1 MNIILISTKIRE
13 VVMTRLQGK
22 TAVITGGTTGI
33 GFATAALF
41 LQAGAKVLITGQ
53 DEARLADA
61 VAQLGNGVIGVQSN
75 QRSLT
80 DLDRLRSEVQAQF
93 GQLDILFLNA
103 GVTMPATTTDE
114 TEQHFETQIAI
125 NLKGP
130 FFTVQKLVPL
140 MREGG
145 SIIANT
151 SCLDQLGMPG
161 MAVYSATKAGLRSLV
176 RTWAAEFLDRKIRV
190 NAVAPGPINTPI
202 YGKLGFSPEA
212 LQTMAVEVQ
221 AKVPLN
227 RFGDADEIAKAVLF
241 LASDDSS
248 FVLGEELVV
257 DGGWVNL

>member
-1 MNIILISTKIRE
+1 
-13 VVMTRLQGK
+13 MTRLQGK